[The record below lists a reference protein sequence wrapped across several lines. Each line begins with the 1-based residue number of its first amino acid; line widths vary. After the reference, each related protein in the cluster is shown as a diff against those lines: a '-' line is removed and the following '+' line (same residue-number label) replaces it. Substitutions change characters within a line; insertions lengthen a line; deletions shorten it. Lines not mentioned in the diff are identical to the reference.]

1 MMLDMEKYRAEKARV
16 KRKLRFLLPIIFVA
30 GILAGVMF
38 ATVFIF
44 HRQ

>member
-1 MMLDMEKYRAEKARV
+1 MLDMKKYHIEKAKV
-16 KRKLRFLLPIIFVA
+16 KRKLLFLLPIIFVA